1 MKSSREGNR
10 AVTPR
15 LLVDPIDN
23 VIYVFRIL
31 LAPADD
37 VAFGIANATGI
48 HVDDGVSS
56 LHPFCRVRGL
66 ADSQ

>member
-15 LLVDPIDN
+15 LLVNPIDN

-37 VAFGIANATGI
+37 VTFGIANAACI
-48 HVDDGVSS
+48 HVDDGVSP
-56 LHPFCRVRGL
+56 LYPFCRIWGL